1 MGNYFN
7 PEIETM
13 PVEQIKALQS
23 KRLIEQVRH
32 VYQNVAFYRDRMDA
46 AGVRPEDIHGIEDLH
61 KLPFITKNDLRDQY
75 PYGLLGV
82 PKEEC
87 VRSQ

>member
-32 VYQNVAFYRDRMDA
+32 VYQNVAFYRDKMDA
-46 AGVRPEDIHGIEDLH
+46 AGVRYYQYKRSDRTIEINL
-61 KLPFITKNDLRDQY
+61 
-75 PYGLLGV
+75 
-82 PKEEC
+82 
-87 VRSQ
+87 